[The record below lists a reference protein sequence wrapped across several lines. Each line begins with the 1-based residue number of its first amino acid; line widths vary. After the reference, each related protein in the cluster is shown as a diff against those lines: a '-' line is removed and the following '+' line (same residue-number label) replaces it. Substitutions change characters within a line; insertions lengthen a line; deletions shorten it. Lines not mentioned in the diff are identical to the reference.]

1 MSQPDDK
8 NTDKNSDEK
17 NHEQESGGNLSWAK
31 KLLTVGVGTFFLTEE
46 ALRSLTAQF
55 NLPKEIVSSVLD
67 GAKNVRK
74 EFIQNFTAEMIGRVT
89 EKVDPAAII
98 AEFLRENEVTLEI
111 KVKVKDK
118 KPEVGGVPEV

>member
-1 MSQPDDK
+1 MAD
-8 NTDKNSDEK
+8 SDEK
-17 NHEQESGGNLSWAK
+17 ENDSSGLSWAK
-31 KLLTVGVGTFFLTEE
+31 KLMTVGVGTFFLTEE
-46 ALRSLTAQF
+46 ALRALTAQF
-55 NLPKEIVSSVLD
+55 NLPKEIVTSVLD

-98 AEFLRENEVTLEI
+98 AEFLKQNEVTLEI

-118 KPEVGGVPEV
+118 KIGEDSGVPGA